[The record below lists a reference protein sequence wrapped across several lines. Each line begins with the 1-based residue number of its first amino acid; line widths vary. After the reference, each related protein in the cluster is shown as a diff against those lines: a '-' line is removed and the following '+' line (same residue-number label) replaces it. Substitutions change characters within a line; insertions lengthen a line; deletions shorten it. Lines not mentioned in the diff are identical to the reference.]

1 MEREFE
7 RVLFALRWLL
17 APLYFGLGLAL
28 LLLAVKF
35 FAELAHL
42 FPLLLELEE
51 KSLVL
56 SVLSLIDMALVG
68 GLVVMVM
75 FSGYENFVSRLDTAD
90 ATEKLSWLGKLDT
103 GTIKVKLAAAIV
115 AISAIHLLRAF
126 MNAEQIGNDKLMWYT
141 LIHLTLVFSALMLAV
156 VDRIAF
162 AAHRDH

>member
-1 MEREFE
+1 MFEAGFE
-7 RVLFALRWLL
+7 RLLFALRWLL
-17 APLYFGLGLAL
+17 APIYFGLGLVL

-42 FPLLLELEE
+42 FPAILELEE

-75 FSGYENFVSRLDTAD
+75 YSGYENFVSRLDNAS
-90 ATEKLSWLGKLDT
+90 EKLNWLGKLDT
-103 GTIKVKLAAAIV
+103 GTIKVKLASAIV
-115 AISAIHLLRAF
+115 AISAIHLLRVF
-126 MNAEQIGNDKLMWYT
+126 MNAELIGNDKLMWYT
-141 LIHLTLVFSALMLAV
+141 LIHLALVLSALLLAV

-162 AAHRDH
+162 AGHRDH

>member
-1 MEREFE
+1 MLESGFE
-7 RVLFALRWLL
+7 RLLFALRWLL
-17 APLYFGLGLAL
+17 APIYFGLGLVL

-42 FPLLLELEE
+42 FPAILELEE

-75 FSGYENFVSRLDTAD
+75 YSGYENFVSRLDNAS
-90 ATEKLSWLGKLDT
+90 EKLNWLGKLDT
-103 GTIKVKLAAAIV
+103 GTIKVKLASAIV
-115 AISAIHLLRAF
+115 AISAIHLLRVF
-126 MNAEQIGNDKLMWYT
+126 MNAELIGNDKLMWYT
-141 LIHLTLVFSALMLAV
+141 LIHLALVLSALLLAV

-162 AAHRDH
+162 AGHRDH